1 MWDNRMTTGYRMIA
15 RTHGGPE
22 VIEREDFTVPSPG
35 PGEVLIATE
44 AVGLNFIDTYY
55 RQGLYPGALP
65 LDLGSESV
73 GTIVALG
80 EGVDDLALGDRVGT
94 TESGGAYA
102 THRVIRAAKAI
113 RVPEG
118 IAPQIGAAVM
128 LKGLT
133 ACYLAEDTF
142 PAKAGDVALVHSA
155 AGGVG
160 SLLVPWLL
168 DKGVT
173 VIAHASTAEKAA
185 QVPGDHALYCPL
197 EELPAAVREI
207 TGGAMCHVVYD
218 GAGAATWK
226 ASLASL
232 RPRGL
237 MVSYGN
243 ASGPVPPIGLLELM
257 QGGSLYVTRPKLGD
271 YTATPET
278 LAASAKKLFDRI
290 ASGVLE
296 VKIGQTFA
304 LADAAD
310 AHRALESRATTG
322 STILLP

>member
-1 MWDNRMTTGYRMIA
+1 MTTAYRMVV

-22 VIEREDFTVPSPG
+22 VIEREDFVAPSPG
-35 PGEVLIATE
+35 PGEVLIETE

-55 RQGLYPGALP
+55 RKGLYPDALP
-65 LDLGSESV
+65 ISLGSESA
-73 GTIVALG
+73 GRIVAIG
-80 EGVDDLALGDRVGT
+80 EGVDSLKVGERVGT
-94 TESGGAYA
+94 TQNGGAYA
-102 THRVIRAAKAI
+102 THRVIPAAKAMRI
-113 RVPEG
+113 PED
-118 IAPQIGAAVM
+118 IAPQVAAAVM

-173 VIAHASTAEKAA
+173 VIAHSGSAEKAA
-185 QVPGDHALYCPL
+185 QVPGPHSLSCAFAD
-197 EELPAAVREI
+197 LPGAIREI

-218 GAGAATWK
+218 GVGASTWD

-232 RPRGL
+232 RRRGL

-243 ASGPVPPIGLLELM
+243 ASGAVPPIGMLDLM
-257 QGGSLYVTRPKLGD
+257 RGGSLYVTRP
-271 YTATPET
+271 T
-278 LAASAKKLFDRI
+278 LADYIASPEALAKNAKKLFDRI
-290 ASGVLE
+290 ASGVLAP
-296 VKIGQTFA
+296 KIGQTFA
-304 LADAAD
+304 LGDAVE
-310 AHRALESRATTG
+310 AHRALESRGTTG
-322 STILLP
+322 STVLIP